1 MHGQPIDGMTVWYK
15 RSLGQKCDIIVWNKE
30 SCLNYVKRAHLVTAG
45 FPLWQGYVW
54 YTNFSIRVSILFEN
68 LQKLRLVD
76 LWIGGWV
83 GLSDWEHWTLCPWG
97 EDYTSA
103 THWSKPMHKAPHC
116 TLHTAYE
123 TLHNTH
129 CPTGPS
135 QCIAQCYTAKYT
147 LHTAC
152 NAVTQW
158 KHCEANPLMLSVLW
172 FGLPRNIQQIWAFL
186 IETILDSSG

>member
-1 MHGQPIDGMTVWYK
+1 MDKTGHGHGQPIDGMTVWYK
-15 RSLGQKCDIIVWNKE
+15 RSLGKFPFMTKICLVHKFVNSFLYSFLKIYKSCDWWICGSGVE
-30 SCLNYVKRAHLVTAG
+30 SDCRIG
-45 FPLWQGYVW
+45 
-54 YTNFSIRVSILFEN
+54 SI
-68 LQKLRLVD
+68 
-76 LWIGGWV
+76 
-83 GLSDWEHWTLCPWG
+83 GLSVHGGRITPQPPTDPSQCIKHHTA
-97 EDYTSA
+97 DY
-103 THWSKPMHKAPHC
+103 

-135 QCIAQCYTAKYT
+135 QCIAQRYIANYT

-172 FGLPRNIQQIWAFL
+172 FGLPRNVQQIWAFL

>member
-54 YTNFSIRVSILFEN
+54 CTNFSIRVSILFEN

-116 TLHTAYE
+116 TLHTA
-123 TLHNTH
+123 HCIWNT
-129 CPTGPS
+129 
-135 QCIAQCYTAKYT
+135 AQYT
-147 LHTAC
+147 LPYWSKP
-152 NAVTQW
+152 V
-158 KHCEANPLMLSVLW
+158 HC
-172 FGLPRNIQQIWAFL
+172 
-186 IETILDSSG
+186 TILRCKLHIAHCMQCSNSVKALWSKPTDVECTLVQCA